1 MQLAPQFLPPPTP
14 QTGEIAL
21 FLDVDGT
28 LAPIAETPDQVRIPG
43 ETLILL
49 ETLYRLLDGALGLIS
64 GRSLHSIDQLCNPL
78 VLPAAGQHGLEVR
91 TEAGTKPVRTF
102 DPMPI
107 LALESEIEQLQ
118 LDFPELYTEY
128 KGLSIA
134 VHYRKA
140 PHLEKVVRYCVEDII
155 RPFKDYV
162 CLQWGKMV
170 CEIRLCGAD
179 KGSAIRS
186 LMVDPTFAGRLPVF
200 VGDDLTDEAGFDA
213 VNKLGGISI
222 KIGEEST
229 LAKYRLADI
238 RQLHLWLVKLAEQEG
253 EQQGGKVCYG

>member
-1 MQLAPQFLPPPTP
+1 M
-14 QTGEIAL
+14 EDIAL

-28 LAPIAETPDQVRIPG
+28 LAPIAETPDQVRIPDDM
-43 ETLILL
+43 LVLL
-49 ETLYRLLDGALGLIS
+49 ETLYHQLNGALGLIS

-91 TEAGTKPVRTF
+91 TEAGTKPNCVS

-155 RPFKDYV
+155 RPFRDYV

-170 CEIRLCGAD
+170 CEIRLRGAD

-186 LMVDPTFAGRLPVF
+186 LMDDPSFAGRLPVF

-213 VNKLGGISI
+213 VNRLGGISI
-222 KIGEEST
+222 KIGEEPT
-229 LAKYRLADI
+229 LARYRLPDI
-238 RQLHLWLVKLAEQEG
+238 HQLQRWLVKLTEPEG
-253 EQQGGKVCYG
+253 EQHRGKVCYG